1 LFRLKTTIT
10 GTGESIIK
18 ITGYNFGPQ
27 FQVVKYGPLSNKGL
41 GYEMKACNLTKDY
54 GNREVICKTETGTG
68 DDMYIVVF
76 ANNQPSE
83 PFKSVRNNDGVY
95 TNNGFALDYKSPKIL
110 PSLFVSND
118 DVDLPSNFVSTDGSD
133 APVVLNVLHTAIG
146 NVGRVVDILIH
157 GCSPNAEG
165 DGEVCDFEET
175 GFGDGGAG
183 TDATDPT
190 GAEGGDEEESSQ
202 LTLAV
207 NELTTVDDVSKR
219 AFVNFT
225 VRVTVTTPK
234 LGQIGL
240 SYPEPL
246 YRGLIFYEPP
256 STDEYADV
264 VYDGADAVITV
275 TGNNFGGTVNVGGY
289 KVCGHKSGAPLDT
302 CTQVLG
308 DATTPILTN
317 GGLSNFRVEVWGHN
331 RVVFRMNK
339 TECCPGSVY
348 LQVANQ
354 VTTTIENPGQS
365 PKLELSLEERSTIRD
380 NRDGS
385 GVAQYYATEG
395 GDVVTGIKVKY
406 LTDIE
411 EVKIEVGGVEAN
423 IRPFSSVAKGQ
434 IIPCSPQP
442 CDVVYSYDIDM
453 PEGQGTDVQL
463 QVINTNGKSCG
474 NQCFFPSGRRLLL
487 FFFLFLKMPNDP
499 GTNAFLFSQFGN
511 TTQQERRLV
520 RTS

>member
-1 LFRLKTTIT
+1 MFVSENILFRLKKNIT
-10 GTGESIIK
+10 GASIIK

-76 ANNQPSE
+76 ANNQHSE

-95 TNNGFALDYKSPKIL
+95 TNDGFALDYKSPKIL

-118 DVDLPSNFVSTDGSD
+118 DVDLPSKFVSTDGSD

-146 NVGRVVDILIH
+146 NVGRVVDILINECNPTTDDN
-157 GCSPNAEG
+157 GTSGAPICG
-165 DGEVCDFEET
+165 FEET

-190 GAEGGDEEESSQ
+190 GAEGGDEEEGSQ

-275 TGNNFGGTVNVGGY
+275 TGNNFGGTVDVGGY
-289 KVCGHKSGAPLDT
+289 KVCGRRENHTT
-302 CTQVLG
+302 CNQVLG
-308 DATTPILTN
+308 DATNPILTN
-317 GGLSNFRVEVWGHN
+317 GGLSNFGEPVWGHN

-354 VTTTIENPGQS
+354 VTTTLQYPGQS
-365 PKLELSLEERSTIRD
+365 PKLELSLEERITIRD

-385 GVAQYYATEG
+385 GVAQYYATKG
-395 GDVVTGIKVKY
+395 GDVVTSIKVKY

-411 EVKIEVGGVEAN
+411 KVKIKVGGVDGVEAN
-423 IRPFSSVAKGQ
+423 IRLQPNGAKGQ
-434 IIPCSPQP
+434 IIICAPSPCEE
-442 CDVVYSYDIDM
+442 VYSYDIDM

-463 QVINTNGKSCG
+463 QVINTESK
-474 NQCFFPSGRRLLL
+474 RA
-487 FFFLFLKMPNDP
+487 
-499 GTNAFLFSQFGN
+499 GTNVFLVGVLFCFLIF
-511 TTQQERRLV
+511 ECRL
-520 RTS
+520 

>member
-1 LFRLKTTIT
+1 MFVSENILFRLKKTI
-10 GTGESIIK
+10 TGESIIK

-54 GNREVICKTETGTG
+54 GNREVICRTETGTG
-68 DDMYIVVF
+68 EDMYIVVF

-95 TNNGFALDYKSPKIL
+95 TNDGFALDYKSPKIL

-118 DVDLPSNFVSTDGSD
+118 DVDLPSKFVSTDGSD

-146 NVGRVVDILIH
+146 NVGRVVDILINE
-157 GCSPNAEG
+157 CSPNDEG

-190 GAEGGDEEESSQ
+190 GAEDGDEEEGSQ

-207 NELTTVDDVSKR
+207 DELTTVDDVSKR

-275 TGNNFGGTVNVGGY
+275 TGNNFGGTVDVGGY
-289 KVCGHKSGAPLDT
+289 KVCGRRENHTT
-302 CTQVLG
+302 CNQVLG
-308 DATTPILTN
+308 DATNPILTN
-317 GGLSNFRVEVWGHN
+317 GGLGNFRVEVWGHN

-354 VTTTIENPGQS
+354 VTTTLQYPGQS
-365 PKLELSLEERSTIRD
+365 PKLELSLEERITIRD

-385 GVAQYYATEG
+385 GVAQYYATKG

-406 LTDIE
+406 MTDIN
-411 EVKIEVGGVEAN
+411 EVKITVGGVEAN

-434 IIPCSPQP
+434 ITTLPNGEE
-442 CDVVYSYDIDM
+442 VYSYDIDM

-474 NQCFFPSGRRLLL
+474 NQFFFSSGRRLLL
-487 FFFLFLKMPNDP
+487 FFFVIFENAERP
-499 GTNAFLFSQFGN
+499 GN
-511 TTQQERRLV
+511 
-520 RTS
+520 

>member
-1 LFRLKTTIT
+1 M
-10 GTGESIIK
+10 
-18 ITGYNFGPQ
+18 
-27 FQVVKYGPLSNKGL
+27 VKYGPLSNKGL

-54 GNREVICKTETGTG
+54 GNREVICRTETGTG
-68 DDMYIVVF
+68 EDMYIVVF

-118 DVDLPSNFVSTDGSD
+118 DVDLPSKFVSTDGSD

-146 NVGRVVDILIH
+146 NVGRVVDILINE
-157 GCSPNAEG
+157 CSPNDEG

-190 GAEGGDEEESSQ
+190 GAEGGDEEEGSQ

-207 NELTTVDDVSKR
+207 NELTTVDDVSNR

-256 STDEYADV
+256 STDEYVDV

-289 KVCGHKSGAPLDT
+289 KVCGRRENHTT
-302 CTQVLG
+302 CNQVLG
-308 DATTPILTN
+308 DATTLTN
-317 GGLSNFRVEVWGHN
+317 GGLGNFRVEVWGHN

-354 VTTTIENPGQS
+354 VTTTIQYPGQS
-365 PKLELSLEERSTIRD
+365 PKLELSLAERIKIRD
-380 NRDGS
+380 NRDDS
-385 GVAQYYATEG
+385 GVAQYYKPKG

-411 EVKIEVGGVEAN
+411 KVKIKVGGVDGVEAN
-423 IRPFSSVAKGQ
+423 IRLQPNGAKGQ
-434 IIPCSPQP
+434 IITCAPSP
-442 CDVVYSYDIDM
+442 CDVVFSYDIDM

-463 QVINTNGKSCG
+463 QVINTNNGKSCG
-474 NQCFFPSGRRLLL
+474 NQL
-487 FFFLFLKMPNDP
+487 FF
-499 GTNAFLFSQFGN
+499 
-511 TTQQERRLV
+511 LV
-520 RTS
+520 F

>member
-1 LFRLKTTIT
+1 
-10 GTGESIIK
+10 
-18 ITGYNFGPQ
+18 
-27 FQVVKYGPLSNKGL
+27 
-41 GYEMKACNLTKDY
+41 
-54 GNREVICKTETGTG
+54 
-68 DDMYIVVF
+68 
-76 ANNQPSE
+76 
-83 PFKSVRNNDGVY
+83 
-95 TNNGFALDYKSPKIL
+95 
-110 PSLFVSND
+110 
-118 DVDLPSNFVSTDGSD
+118 
-133 APVVLNVLHTAIG
+133 
-146 NVGRVVDILIH
+146 VDILIH

-183 TDATDPT
+183 TDATDTT
-190 GAEGGDEEESSQ
+190 GAEGGDEEEGSQ

-207 NELTTVDDVSKR
+207 DELTTVDDVSTR

-308 DATTPILTN
+308 DATTLTN

-354 VTTTIENPGQS
+354 VTTTIAYPGQS
-365 PKLELSLEERSTIRD
+365 PKLELSLEERSQIRD

-385 GVAQYYATEG
+385 GVAQYYATKG

-406 LTDIE
+406 MTDIN
-411 EVKIEVGGVEAN
+411 EVKIKVGGVEAN

-434 IIPCSPQP
+434 ITTLPNGEE
-442 CDVVYSYDIDM
+442 VYSYDIDM

-474 NQCFFPSGRRLLL
+474 NQCFFFRVVVVCCCSL
-487 FFFLFLKMPNDP
+487 FFIFENAERP
-499 GTNAFLFSQFGN
+499 GN
-511 TTQQERRLV
+511 
-520 RTS
+520 